1 MEIEDKYIGHVKR
14 EREIDSINLR
24 SRQPQKANTVYHDT
38 DMEIKIVCAFKN
50 VILAAVILYLM
61 YLKGLVL
68 IKGTSDLI
76 GAILSFCTAF
86 CIGMQWLD
94 NRVVKFLRW
103 FRRNWNGT
111 SGSIKHQN
119 IL

>member
-1 MEIEDKYIGHVKR
+1 MEIEAKYMGYVKK

-24 SRQPQKANTVYHDT
+24 SRQSHTKANTVYHDSN
-38 DMEIKIVCAFKN
+38 MEIKIVCALKN

-94 NRVVKFLRW
+94 NRVVKFLR
-103 FRRNWNGT
+103 
-111 SGSIKHQN
+111 
-119 IL
+119 

>member
-1 MEIEDKYIGHVKR
+1 MEIEAKYIGHVKR

-24 SRQPQKANTVYHDT
+24 SCQSQKANTVYHDT

-94 NRVVKFLRW
+94 NRVVKFLR
-103 FRRNWNGT
+103 
-111 SGSIKHQN
+111 
-119 IL
+119 